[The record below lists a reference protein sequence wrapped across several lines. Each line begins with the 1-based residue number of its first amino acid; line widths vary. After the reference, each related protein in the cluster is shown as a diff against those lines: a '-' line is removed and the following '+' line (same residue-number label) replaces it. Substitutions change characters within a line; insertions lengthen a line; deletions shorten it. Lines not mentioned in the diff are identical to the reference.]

1 MKKLALLLFLSIF
14 INTAWAQVA
23 EPLDLEKALQLGLEN
38 NLQVKIGIE
47 NKNLRELDKK
57 IAAGNLFLPT
67 LNANYLR
74 NFSTEDVTQTFVSD
88 PENPREIDAAKS
100 RNKAYSLV
108 GIYGFRPESLVTMR
122 RLGVLEEIS
131 DLDAKVIVENT
142 VAGISTAYYRLILE
156 LQRYQVLK
164 QTLQLSKARLDI
176 SQAQYELGG
185 AGKRDILTAQVDYN
199 GDSSLLMTQHQ
210 IIQNARVNLNELLA
224 TDPDADYV
232 IQDSSIQIGDPL
244 SLETLFEN
252 AFLENKLL
260 LVNQR
265 QNNAAFLQIKELQAQ
280 RLPVLNLNSSFN
292 NSVFNSDAGFLI
304 QNERQGLNYGGS
316 ITFNLFSGLTLNR
329 RIQSAKVNQRI
340 QDYSLEQ
347 YEVQLKSDL
356 QRAYN
361 TYENNRGLL
370 TIEQTNYQVAKENS
384 EIALER
390 FRLGIASYL
399 EFRDAQ
405 VNLLSAE
412 NRLISSVFQIKE
424 QEIELLRLSGKIFFV
439 SSMDPVDEALDQ

>member
-1 MKKLALLLFLSIF
+1 MKIGTLLLAFLLPILPV
-14 INTAWAQVA
+14 WGQVQ

-38 NLQVKIGIE
+38 NLQVKIGVE
-47 NKNLRELDKK
+47 NRNLRELDKK
-57 IAAGNLFLPT
+57 IAAGSLFMPT

-74 NFSTEDVTQTFVSD
+74 SFSTEDVTQTFVSD
-88 PENPREIDAAKS
+88 PENPRAIDAAKS
-100 RNKAYSLV
+100 KNKAYSFV
-108 GIYGFRPESLVTMR
+108 GIYGFRPESLLTMR
-122 RLGVLEEIS
+122 RLGMLEEIS
-131 DLDAKVIVENT
+131 DLDAKIIVENT

-156 LQRYQVLK
+156 LQRLKVLQ
-164 QTLQLSKARLDI
+164 QTLFLSKARLDI

-185 AGKRDILTAQVDYN
+185 AGKRDFLAAQVDYN
-199 GDSSLLMTQHQ
+199 GDSSLLMTQYQ
-210 IIQNARVNLNELLA
+210 VIQNARVNLNELLA
-224 TDPDADYV
+224 ADPDTDFL
-232 IQDSSIQIGDPL
+232 IQDSTITIGDRL
-244 SLETLFEN
+244 ALDELYET

-265 QNNAAFLQIKELQAQ
+265 SNNEAFLRIKELQAS
-280 RLPVLNLNSSFN
+280 RLPGINLNSSFN

-316 ITFNLFSGLTLNR
+316 ITLNLFSGLTLNR

-340 QDYSLEQ
+340 QDYSLEN
-347 YEVQLKSDL
+347 YEIQLKSDL

-361 TYENNRGLL
+361 TYENNQGLL
-370 TIEQTNYQVAKENS
+370 SIEQTNYQVAKENS

-412 NRLISSVFQIKE
+412 NRLITSIFQIKQ
-424 QEIELLRLSGKIFFV
+424 QEIELLRLSGKIFFT
-439 SSMDPVDEALDQ
+439 SSLDAFEVPTN

>member
-1 MKKLALLLFLSIF
+1 MKIGTLLLAFLLPILSV
-14 INTAWAQVA
+14 WAQVQ

-38 NLQVKIGIE
+38 NLQVKIGVE
-47 NKNLRELDKK
+47 NRNLRELDKK
-57 IAAGNLFLPT
+57 IAAGSLFMPSI
-67 LNANYLR
+67 NANYLR
-74 NFSTEDVTQTFVSD
+74 SFATEDVTQTFVSD
-88 PENPREIDAAKS
+88 PKNPRQIDAAKS
-100 RNKAYSLV
+100 KNKAYSLV
-108 GIYGFRPESLVTMR
+108 GIYGFRPESLLTMR

-131 DLDAKVIVENT
+131 DLDAKLIVENT

-156 LQRYQVLK
+156 LQRLKVLQ
-164 QTLQLSKARLDI
+164 QTLFLSKARLDI

-185 AGKRDILTAQVDYN
+185 AGKRDFLAAQVDYN
-199 GDSSLLMTQHQ
+199 GDSSLLMTQYQ
-210 IIQNARVNLNELLA
+210 VIQNARVNLNELLA
-224 TDPDADYV
+224 ADPDTNFL
-232 IQDSSIQIGDPL
+232 IQDSTITIGDRL
-244 SLETLFEN
+244 ILDSLYES

-265 QNNAAFLQIKELQAQ
+265 NNNEAFLRIKELQAS
-280 RLPVLNLNSSFN
+280 RLPGINLNSSFN

-304 QNERQGLNYGGS
+304 QNERQGLNYGGTIS
-316 ITFNLFSGLTLNR
+316 FNLFSGLTLNR

-347 YEVQLKSDL
+347 YEIQLKSDI

-361 TYENNRGLL
+361 TYENNLGLL
-370 TIEQTNYQVAKENS
+370 SIEQTNYQVAKENS

-412 NRLISSVFQIKE
+412 NRLITSIFQIKQ
-424 QEIELLRLSGKIFFV
+424 QEIELLRLSGKIFFT
-439 SSMDPVDEALDQ
+439 SSLDAFEIPAN

>member
-1 MKKLALLLFLSIF
+1 MKKVSIF
-14 INTAWAQVA
+14 ILLGLYFLSLPLQAQ
-23 EPLDLEKALQLGLEN
+23 EPLDLEKAIQLGLEN

-47 NKNLRELDKK
+47 TIALRELDRKV
-57 IAAGNLFLPT
+57 AAGTLFMPS

-74 NFSTEDVTQTFVSD
+74 SFATEDVTQTFVSD
-88 PENPREIDAAKS
+88 PKNPRGIDAAKS
-100 RNKAYSLV
+100 RNKSYSIV
-108 GIYGFRPESLVTMR
+108 GIYGFRPESFVTMQ
-122 RLGVLEEIS
+122 RLGVLTEIS
-131 DLDAKVIVENT
+131 ELDSKVIVENT

-156 LQRYQVLK
+156 LQRYKVLQ
-164 QTLQLSKARLDI
+164 QTLQLSKARLEI
-176 SQAQYELGG
+176 ARAQYDLGG
-185 AGKRDILTAQVDYN
+185 AGKRDFLAAQVDYN
-199 GDSSLLMTQHQ
+199 GDSSLLMTQQQ

-224 TDPDADYV
+224 VDPQTTFLV
-232 IQDSSIQIGDPL
+232 QDSTISIGDRL
-244 SLETLFEN
+244 SMEILEEN

-265 QNNAAFLQIKELQAQ
+265 RNNEAFLQLRQLQAQ
-280 RLPVLNLNSSFN
+280 RLPVLNLNSNFT

-304 QNERQGLNYGGS
+304 QNERQGINLGGS
-316 ITFNLFSGLTLNR
+316 VSFNLFGGLTLNR

-340 QDYSLEQ
+340 QDFNLEQ

-361 TYENNRGLL
+361 TYENNLGLL
-370 TIEQTNYQVAKENS
+370 SIEQTNYQVAKENS

-412 NRLISSVFQIKE
+412 NRLITSIFQIKE
-424 QEIELLRLSGKIFFV
+424 QEIELLRLSGKIFYLETNN
-439 SSMDPVDEALDQ
+439 SAEAEID

>member
-1 MKKLALLLFLSIF
+1 MKIGTLLLAFLLPVLSV
-14 INTAWAQVA
+14 WAQVQ

-38 NLQVKIGIE
+38 NLQVKIGVE
-47 NKNLRELDKK
+47 NRNLRELDKK
-57 IAAGNLFLPT
+57 IAAGSLFMPS

-74 NFSTEDVTQTFVSD
+74 SFATEDVTQTFVSD
-88 PENPREIDAAKS
+88 PKNPREIDAAKS
-100 RNKAYSLV
+100 KNKAYSFV
-108 GIYGFRPESLVTMR
+108 GIYGFRPESLLTMR
-122 RLGVLEEIS
+122 RLGMLEEIS
-131 DLDAKVIVENT
+131 DLDAKIIVENT

-156 LQRYQVLK
+156 LQRLKVLQ
-164 QTLQLSKARLDI
+164 QTLFLSKARLDI

-185 AGKRDILTAQVDYN
+185 AGKRDFLAAQVDYN
-199 GDSSLLMTQHQ
+199 GDSSLLMTQYQ
-210 IIQNARVNLNELLA
+210 VIQNARVNLNELLA
-224 TDPDADYV
+224 ADPDTNFL
-232 IQDSSIQIGDPL
+232 IQDSTITIGDRL
-244 SLETLFEN
+244 TLETLYES

-265 QNNAAFLQIKELQAQ
+265 NNNEAFLRIKELQAS
-280 RLPVLNLNSSFN
+280 RLPGINLNSSFN

-347 YEVQLKSDL
+347 YEIQLKSDI

-361 TYENNRGLL
+361 TYDNNLGLL
-370 TIEQTNYQVAKENS
+370 SIEQTNYQVAKENS

-412 NRLISSVFQIKE
+412 NRLITSIFQIKQ
-424 QEIELLRLSGKIFFV
+424 QEIELLRLSGKIFFT
-439 SSMDPVDEALDQ
+439 SSLDTFEVPTN

>member
-1 MKKLALLLFLSIF
+1 MKIGTLLLAFLLPVLSV
-14 INTAWAQVA
+14 WAQVQ

-38 NLQVKIGIE
+38 NLQVKIGVE
-47 NKNLRELDKK
+47 NRNLRELDKK
-57 IAAGNLFLPT
+57 IAAGSLFMPS

-74 NFSTEDVTQTFVSD
+74 SFATEDVTQTFVSD
-88 PENPREIDAAKS
+88 PKNPREIDAAKS
-100 RNKAYSLV
+100 KNKAYSFV
-108 GIYGFRPESLVTMR
+108 GIYGFRPESFVTIR
-122 RLGVLEEIS
+122 RLGMLEEIS

-156 LQRYQVLK
+156 LQRLKVLQ
-164 QTLQLSKARLDI
+164 QTLFLSKARLEI
-176 SQAQYELGG
+176 SRVQYELGG
-185 AGKRDILTAQVDYN
+185 AGKRDFLAAQVDYN
-199 GDSSLLMTQHQ
+199 GDSSLLMTQYQ
-210 IIQNARVNLNELLA
+210 VIQNARVNLNELLA
-224 TDPDADYV
+224 ADPDTNFL
-232 IQDSSIQIGDPL
+232 IQDSTIAIGDRL
-244 SLETLFEN
+244 TLETLYES

-265 QNNAAFLQIKELQAQ
+265 NNNEAFLRIKELQAS
-280 RLPVLNLNSSFN
+280 RLPGINLNSSFN

-347 YEVQLKSDL
+347 YEIQLKSDI

-361 TYENNRGLL
+361 TYDNNLGLL
-370 TIEQTNYQVAKENS
+370 SIEQTNYQVAKENS

-412 NRLISSVFQIKE
+412 NRLITSIFQIKQ
-424 QEIELLRLSGKIFFV
+424 QEIELLRLSGKIFFT
-439 SSMDPVDEALDQ
+439 SSLDPFEVPVN

>member
-1 MKKLALLLFLSIF
+1 MKIGTLLLAFLLPILSVR
-14 INTAWAQVA
+14 AQVQ

-38 NLQVKIGIE
+38 NLQVKIGVE
-47 NKNLRELDKK
+47 NRSLRELDKK
-57 IAAGNLFLPT
+57 IAAGSLFMPSI
-67 LNANYLR
+67 NANYLR
-74 NFSTEDVTQTFVSD
+74 SFATEDVTQTFVSD
-88 PENPREIDAAKS
+88 PKNPRQIDAAKS
-100 RNKAYSLV
+100 KNKAYSFV
-108 GIYGFRPESLVTMR
+108 GIYGFRPESLLTMR

-156 LQRYQVLK
+156 LQRLKVLQ
-164 QTLQLSKARLDI
+164 QTLFLSKARLDI

-185 AGKRDILTAQVDYN
+185 AGKRDFLAAQVDYN
-199 GDSSLLMTQHQ
+199 GDSSLLMTQYQ
-210 IIQNARVNLNELLA
+210 VIQNARVNLNELLA
-224 TDPDADYV
+224 ADPDTNFL
-232 IQDSSIQIGDPL
+232 IQDSTITIGDRL
-244 SLETLFEN
+244 ILDSLYES

-265 QNNAAFLQIKELQAQ
+265 NNNEAFLRIKELQAS
-280 RLPVLNLNSSFN
+280 RLPGINLNSSFN

-304 QNERQGLNYGGS
+304 QNERQGLNYGGT

-347 YEVQLKSDL
+347 YEIQLKSDI

-361 TYENNRGLL
+361 TYENNLGLL
-370 TIEQTNYQVAKENS
+370 SIEQTNYQVAKENS

-412 NRLISSVFQIKE
+412 NRLITSIFQIKQ
-424 QEIELLRLSGKIFFV
+424 QEIELLRLSGKIFFT
-439 SSMDPVDEALDQ
+439 SSLDAFEIPAN

>member
-1 MKKLALLLFLSIF
+1 MKKGTLFLVWIWSI
-14 INTAWAQVA
+14 TGAWAQTQ
-23 EPLDLEKALQLGLEN
+23 ESLNLEKALELGLEN
-38 NLQVKIGIE
+38 NLQIKIGVE
-47 NKNLRELDKK
+47 NQSLRSLDKK
-57 IAAGNLFLPT
+57 IAAGNFFMPT

-74 NFSTEDVTQTFVSD
+74 SFSTEDVTQTFVSD

-100 RNKAYSLV
+100 RNKAYSFV

-122 RLGVLEEIS
+122 RLGLLEKIS
-131 DLDAKVIVENT
+131 ELEAKIIVENT
-142 VAGISTAYYRLILE
+142 IAGISTAYYRLILE
-156 LQRYQVLK
+156 LQRFKVLE
-164 QTLQLSKARLDI
+164 QTLALSKARLEI
-176 SQAQYELGG
+176 AQAQYELGG
-185 AGKRDILTAQVDYN
+185 AGKRDFLAAQVDYN
-199 GDSSLLMTQHQ
+199 GDSSLLMTQYQ
-210 IIQNARVNLNELLA
+210 VIQNARVNLNELLA
-224 TDPDADYV
+224 TDPSTDYL
-232 IQDSSIQIGDPL
+232 IQDSTISIGKTL
-244 SLETLFEN
+244 SLDELVEN
-252 AFLENKLL
+252 AFLDNKLL
-260 LVNQR
+260 LANQR
-265 QNNAAFLQIKELQAQ
+265 RNNDAFLQLKELQAQ
-280 RLPVLNLNSSFN
+280 RLPALNLNSSFN

-347 YEVQLKSDL
+347 FEIQLKSDL

-361 TYENNRGLL
+361 TYDNNLGLL
-370 TIEQTNYQVAKENS
+370 SIEQKNYQVAKENS

-412 NRLISSVFQIKE
+412 NRLITSVYQIKE
-424 QEIELLRLSGKIFFV
+424 QEIELLRLSGNLFFTT
-439 SSMDPVDEALDQ
+439 SLEEETN

>member
-1 MKKLALLLFLSIF
+1 MKIGTLLLAFLLPILPV
-14 INTAWAQVA
+14 WAQVQ

-38 NLQVKIGIE
+38 NLQVKIGVE
-47 NKNLRELDKK
+47 NRNLRELDKK
-57 IAAGNLFLPT
+57 IAAGSLFMPS

-74 NFSTEDVTQTFVSD
+74 SFATEDVTQTFVSD
-88 PENPREIDAAKS
+88 PKNPREIDAAKS
-100 RNKAYSLV
+100 KNKAYSFV
-108 GIYGFRPESLVTMR
+108 GIYGFRPESLLTMR
-122 RLGVLEEIS
+122 RLGMLEEIS
-131 DLDAKVIVENT
+131 DLDAKIIVENT

-156 LQRYQVLK
+156 LQRLKVLK
-164 QTLQLSKARLDI
+164 QTLFLSKARLDI

-185 AGKRDILTAQVDYN
+185 AGKRDFLAAQVDYN
-199 GDSSLLMTQHQ
+199 GDSSLLMTQYQ
-210 IIQNARVNLNELLA
+210 VIQNARVNLNELLA
-224 TDPDADYV
+224 ADPDTDFL
-232 IQDSSIQIGDPL
+232 IQDSTITIGDRL
-244 SLETLFEN
+244 ALDELYET

-265 QNNAAFLQIKELQAQ
+265 SNNEAFLRIKELQAS
-280 RLPVLNLNSSFN
+280 RLPGINLNSSFN

-316 ITFNLFSGLTLNR
+316 ITLNLFSGLTLNR

-340 QDYSLEQ
+340 QDYSLEN
-347 YEVQLKSDL
+347 YEIQLKSDL

-361 TYENNRGLL
+361 TYENNLGLL
-370 TIEQTNYQVAKENS
+370 SIEQTNYQVAKENS

-412 NRLISSVFQIKE
+412 NRLITSIFQIKQ
-424 QEIELLRLSGKIFFV
+424 QEIELLRLSGKIFFT
-439 SSMDPVDEALDQ
+439 SSLDAFEVPTN

>member
-1 MKKLALLLFLSIF
+1 MKKLALLLFLSIS
-14 INTAWAQVA
+14 IQTVWAQVA

-57 IAAGNLFLPT
+57 VAAGNLFLPT
-67 LNANYLR
+67 VNANYLR

-142 VAGISTAYYRLILE
+142 VAGISTAYFRLILE

-199 GDSSLLMTQHQ
+199 GDSSLLMTQYQ

-224 TDPDADYV
+224 ADPDTDYV
-232 IQDSSIQIGDPL
+232 IQDSTIQIGEPL
-244 SLETLFEN
+244 SLEMLFEN

-370 TIEQTNYQVAKENS
+370 AIEQTNYQVAKENS

-412 NRLISSVFQIKE
+412 NRLITSVFQIKE
-424 QEIELLRLSGKIFFV
+424 QEIELLRLSGKIFFA
-439 SSMDPVDEALDQ
+439 SSLDPVDEAVDY

>member
-1 MKKLALLLFLSIF
+1 MKIGTLLLAFLLPILSV
-14 INTAWAQVA
+14 WGQVQ

-38 NLQVKIGIE
+38 NLQVKIGVE
-47 NKNLRELDKK
+47 NRNLRELDKK
-57 IAAGNLFLPT
+57 IAAGSLFMPT

-74 NFSTEDVTQTFVSD
+74 SFATEDVTQTFVSD
-88 PENPREIDAAKS
+88 PKNPREIDAAKS
-100 RNKAYSLV
+100 KNKAYSFV
-108 GIYGFRPESLVTMR
+108 GIYGFRPESLLTMR
-122 RLGVLEEIS
+122 RLGMLEEIS
-131 DLDAKVIVENT
+131 DLDAKIIVENT

-156 LQRYQVLK
+156 LQRLKVLK
-164 QTLQLSKARLDI
+164 QTLFLSKARLDI

-185 AGKRDILTAQVDYN
+185 AGKRDYLAAQVDYN
-199 GDSSLLMTQHQ
+199 GDSSLLMTQYQ
-210 IIQNARVNLNELLA
+210 VIQNARVNLNELLA
-224 TDPDADYV
+224 ADPDTDFL
-232 IQDSSIQIGDPL
+232 IQDSTITIGERLALDEL
-244 SLETLFEN
+244 YET

-265 QNNAAFLQIKELQAQ
+265 SNNEAFLRIKELQAS
-280 RLPVLNLNSSFN
+280 RLPGINLNSSFN

-316 ITFNLFSGLTLNR
+316 ITLNLFSGLTLNR

-340 QDYSLEQ
+340 QDYSLEN
-347 YEVQLKSDL
+347 YEIQLKSDL

-361 TYENNRGLL
+361 TYENNLGLL
-370 TIEQTNYQVAKENS
+370 SIEQTNYQVAKENS

-412 NRLISSVFQIKE
+412 NRLITSIFQIKQ
-424 QEIELLRLSGKIFFV
+424 QEIELLRLSGKIFFT
-439 SSMDPVDEALDQ
+439 SSLDAFEVPTN

>member
-1 MKKLALLLFLSIF
+1 MKKGTLFLVWIWSI
-14 INTAWAQVA
+14 TGAWAQTQ
-23 EPLDLEKALQLGLEN
+23 ESLNLEKALELGLEN
-38 NLQVKIGIE
+38 NLQIKIGVE
-47 NKNLRELDKK
+47 NQSLRSLDKK
-57 IAAGNLFLPT
+57 IAAGNFFMPT

-74 NFSTEDVTQTFVSD
+74 SFSTEDVTQTFVSD

-100 RNKAYSLV
+100 RNKAYSFV

-122 RLGVLEEIS
+122 RLGLLEEIS
-131 DLDAKVIVENT
+131 ELEAKIIVENT
-142 VAGISTAYYRLILE
+142 IAGISTAYYRLILE
-156 LQRYQVLK
+156 LQRFKVLE
-164 QTLQLSKARLDI
+164 QTLALSKARLEI
-176 SQAQYELGG
+176 AQAQYELGG
-185 AGKRDILTAQVDYN
+185 AGKRDFLAAQVDYN
-199 GDSSLLMTQHQ
+199 GDSSLLMTQYQ
-210 IIQNARVNLNELLA
+210 VIQNARVNLNELLA
-224 TDPDADYV
+224 TDPSTDYL
-232 IQDSSIQIGDPL
+232 IQDSTISIGKTL
-244 SLETLFEN
+244 SLDELVEN
-252 AFLENKLL
+252 AFLDNKLL
-260 LVNQR
+260 LANQR
-265 QNNAAFLQIKELQAQ
+265 RNNDAFLQLKELQAQ
-280 RLPVLNLNSSFN
+280 RLPALNLNSSFN

-347 YEVQLKSDL
+347 FEIQLKSDL

-361 TYENNRGLL
+361 TYDNNLGLL
-370 TIEQTNYQVAKENS
+370 SIEQKNYQVAKENS

-412 NRLISSVFQIKE
+412 NRLITSVYQIKE
-424 QEIELLRLSGKIFFV
+424 QEIELLRLSGNLFFTT
-439 SSMDPVDEALDQ
+439 SLEEETN

>member
-1 MKKLALLLFLSIF
+1 MKKGTLFLVWIWSI
-14 INTAWAQVA
+14 TGAWAQTQ
-23 EPLDLEKALQLGLEN
+23 ESLNIEKALELGLEN
-38 NLQVKIGIE
+38 NLQIKIGVE
-47 NKNLRELDKK
+47 NQTLRSLDKK
-57 IAAGNLFLPT
+57 IAAGNFFMPT

-74 NFSTEDVTQTFVSD
+74 SFSTEDVTQTFVSD

-100 RNKAYSLV
+100 RNKAYSFV

-122 RLGVLEEIS
+122 RLGLLEEIS
-131 DLDAKVIVENT
+131 ELEAKIIVENT
-142 VAGISTAYYRLILE
+142 IAGISTAYYRLILE
-156 LQRYQVLK
+156 LQRFKVLE
-164 QTLQLSKARLDI
+164 QTLALSKARLEI
-176 SQAQYELGG
+176 AQAQYELGG
-185 AGKRDILTAQVDYN
+185 AGKRDFLAAQVDYN
-199 GDSSLLMTQHQ
+199 GDSSLLMTQYQ
-210 IIQNARVNLNELLA
+210 VIQNARVNLNELLA
-224 TDPDADYV
+224 TDPSTDYL
-232 IQDSSIQIGDPL
+232 IQDSTISIGKTL
-244 SLETLFEN
+244 SLDELVEN
-252 AFLENKLL
+252 AFLDNKLL
-260 LVNQR
+260 LANQR
-265 QNNAAFLQIKELQAQ
+265 RNNDAFLQLKELQAQ
-280 RLPVLNLNSSFN
+280 RLPALNLNSSFN

-347 YEVQLKSDL
+347 FEIQLKSDL

-361 TYENNRGLL
+361 TYDNNLGLL
-370 TIEQTNYQVAKENS
+370 SIEQKNYQVAKENS

-412 NRLISSVFQIKE
+412 NRLITSVYQIKE
-424 QEIELLRLSGKIFFV
+424 Q
-439 SSMDPVDEALDQ
+439 

>member
-1 MKKLALLLFLSIF
+1 MKIGTLLLAFLLPILSV
-14 INTAWAQVA
+14 WGQVQ

-38 NLQVKIGIE
+38 NLQVKIGVE
-47 NKNLRELDKK
+47 NRNLRELDKK
-57 IAAGNLFLPT
+57 IAAGSLFMPT

-74 NFSTEDVTQTFVSD
+74 TFATEDVTQTFVSD
-88 PENPREIDAAKS
+88 PKNPREIDAAKS
-100 RNKAYSLV
+100 KNKAYSFV
-108 GIYGFRPESLVTMR
+108 GIYGFRPESLLTMR
-122 RLGVLEEIS
+122 RLGMLEEIS
-131 DLDAKVIVENT
+131 DLDAKIIVENT

-156 LQRYQVLK
+156 LQRLKVLQ
-164 QTLQLSKARLDI
+164 QTLFLSKARLDI

-185 AGKRDILTAQVDYN
+185 AGKRDYLAAQVDYN
-199 GDSSLLMTQHQ
+199 GDSSLLMTQYQ
-210 IIQNARVNLNELLA
+210 VIQNARVNLNELLA
-224 TDPDADYV
+224 ADPDTDFL
-232 IQDSSIQIGDPL
+232 IQDSTITIGDRL
-244 SLETLFEN
+244 ALDELYET

-265 QNNAAFLQIKELQAQ
+265 SNNEAFLRIKELQAS
-280 RLPVLNLNSSFN
+280 RLPGINLNSSFN

-316 ITFNLFSGLTLNR
+316 ITLNLFSGLTLNR

-340 QDYSLEQ
+340 QDYSLEN
-347 YEVQLKSDL
+347 YEIQLKSDL

-361 TYENNRGLL
+361 TYENNLGLL
-370 TIEQTNYQVAKENS
+370 SIEQTNYQVAKENS

-412 NRLISSVFQIKE
+412 NRLITSIFQIKQ
-424 QEIELLRLSGKIFFV
+424 QEIELLRLSGKIFFT
-439 SSMDPVDEALDQ
+439 SSLDAFEVPTN

>member
-1 MKKLALLLFLSIF
+1 MKIGTLLLAFLLPILPV
-14 INTAWAQVA
+14 WAQVQ

-38 NLQVKIGIE
+38 NLQVKIGVE
-47 NKNLRELDKK
+47 NRNLRELDKK
-57 IAAGNLFLPT
+57 IAAGSLFMPS

-74 NFSTEDVTQTFVSD
+74 SFATEDVTQTFVSD
-88 PENPREIDAAKS
+88 PKNPREIDAAKS
-100 RNKAYSLV
+100 KNRAYSFV
-108 GIYGFRPESLVTMR
+108 GIYGFRPESLLTMR

-131 DLDAKVIVENT
+131 DLDAKIIVENT

-156 LQRYQVLK
+156 LQRLKVLQ
-164 QTLQLSKARLDI
+164 QTLLLSKARLDI
-176 SQAQYELGG
+176 SQSQYELGG
-185 AGKRDILTAQVDYN
+185 AGKRDYLAAQVDYN
-199 GDSSLLMTQHQ
+199 GDSSLLITQYQ
-210 IIQNARVNLNELLA
+210 VIQNARVNLNELLA
-224 TDPDADYV
+224 TDPDTNFQ
-232 IQDSSIQIGDPL
+232 IQDSTITIGDRL
-244 SLETLFEN
+244 ALDSLYES
-252 AFLENKLL
+252 AFLENKQL

-265 QNNAAFLQIKELQAQ
+265 NNNEAFLRIRELQAS
-280 RLPVLNLNSSFN
+280 RLPGINLNSSFN

-304 QNERQGLNYGGS
+304 QNERQGLNYGGT

-347 YEVQLKSDL
+347 YEIQLKSDI

-361 TYENNRGLL
+361 TYENNLGLL
-370 TIEQTNYQVAKENS
+370 SIEQTNYQVAKENS

-412 NRLISSVFQIKE
+412 NRLITSIFQIKQ
-424 QEIELLRLSGKIFFV
+424 QEIELLRLSGKIFFT
-439 SSMDPVDEALDQ
+439 SSLEVFEVPAN

>member
-1 MKKLALLLFLSIF
+1 MKIGTLLLAFLLPILPV
-14 INTAWAQVA
+14 WAQVQ

-38 NLQVKIGIE
+38 NLQVKIGVE
-47 NKNLRELDKK
+47 NRNLRELDKK
-57 IAAGNLFLPT
+57 IAAGSLFMPT

-74 NFSTEDVTQTFVSD
+74 TFATEDVTQTFVSD
-88 PENPREIDAAKS
+88 PKNPREIDAAKS
-100 RNKAYSLV
+100 KNKAYSFV
-108 GIYGFRPESLVTMR
+108 GIYGFRPESLLTMR

-156 LQRYQVLK
+156 LQRLKVLQ
-164 QTLQLSKARLDI
+164 QTLFLSKARLDI

-185 AGKRDILTAQVDYN
+185 AGKRDYLAAQVDYN
-199 GDSSLLMTQHQ
+199 GDSSLLMTQYQ
-210 IIQNARVNLNELLA
+210 VIQNARVNLNELLA
-224 TDPDADYV
+224 ADPDTNFL
-232 IQDSSIQIGDPL
+232 IQDSTITIGDRL
-244 SLETLFEN
+244 ALDSLYES
-252 AFLENKLL
+252 AFLENKQL

-265 QNNAAFLQIKELQAQ
+265 NNNEAFLRIRELQAS
-280 RLPVLNLNSSFN
+280 RLPGINLNSSFN

-304 QNERQGLNYGGS
+304 QNERQGLNYGGT

-347 YEVQLKSDL
+347 YEIQLKSDI

-361 TYENNRGLL
+361 TYDNNLGLL
-370 TIEQTNYQVAKENS
+370 SIEQKNYQVAKENS

-412 NRLISSVFQIKE
+412 NRLITSIFQIKQ
-424 QEIELLRLSGKIFFV
+424 QEIELLRLSRKIFFT
-439 SSMDPVDEALDQ
+439 SSLEDFEVPAN

>member
-1 MKKLALLLFLSIF
+1 MKKGTLFLVWIWSI
-14 INTAWAQVA
+14 TGAWAQTQ
-23 EPLDLEKALQLGLEN
+23 ESLNLEKALELGLEN
-38 NLQVKIGIE
+38 NLQIKIGVE
-47 NKNLRELDKK
+47 NQSLRSLDKK
-57 IAAGNLFLPT
+57 IAAGNFFMPT

-74 NFSTEDVTQTFVSD
+74 SFSTEDVTQTFVSD

-100 RNKAYSLV
+100 RNKAYSFV

-122 RLGVLEEIS
+122 RLGLLEEIS
-131 DLDAKVIVENT
+131 ELEAKIIVENT
-142 VAGISTAYYRLILE
+142 IAGISTAYYRLILE
-156 LQRYQVLK
+156 LQRFKVLE
-164 QTLQLSKARLDI
+164 QTLALSKARLEI
-176 SQAQYELGG
+176 AQAQYELGG
-185 AGKRDILTAQVDYN
+185 AGKRDFLAAQVDYN
-199 GDSSLLMTQHQ
+199 GDSSLLMTQYQ
-210 IIQNARVNLNELLA
+210 VIQNARVNLNELLA
-224 TDPDADYV
+224 TDPSTDYL
-232 IQDSSIQIGDPL
+232 IQDSTISIGKTL
-244 SLETLFEN
+244 SLDELVEN
-252 AFLENKLL
+252 AFLDNKLL
-260 LVNQR
+260 LANQR
-265 QNNAAFLQIKELQAQ
+265 RNNDAFLQLKELQAQ
-280 RLPVLNLNSSFN
+280 RLPALNLNSSFN

-347 YEVQLKSDL
+347 FEIQLKSDL

-361 TYENNRGLL
+361 TYDNNLGLL
-370 TIEQTNYQVAKENS
+370 SIEQKNYKVAKENS

-412 NRLISSVFQIKE
+412 NRLITSVYQIKE
-424 QEIELLRLSGKIFFV
+424 QEIELLRL
-439 SSMDPVDEALDQ
+439 

>member
-1 MKKLALLLFLSIF
+1 MKIGTLLLAFLLPVLSV
-14 INTAWAQVA
+14 WGQVQ

-38 NLQVKIGIE
+38 NLQVKIGVE
-47 NKNLRELDKK
+47 NRNLRELDKK
-57 IAAGNLFLPT
+57 IAAGSLFMPT

-74 NFSTEDVTQTFVSD
+74 TFATEDVTQTFVSD

-100 RNKAYSLV
+100 KNKAYSFV
-108 GIYGFRPESLVTMR
+108 GIYGFRPESLLTMR
-122 RLGVLEEIS
+122 RLGMLEEIS
-131 DLDAKVIVENT
+131 DLDAKIIVENT

-156 LQRYQVLK
+156 LQRLKVLQ
-164 QTLQLSKARLDI
+164 QTLFLSKARLDI

-185 AGKRDILTAQVDYN
+185 AGKRDYLAAQVDYN
-199 GDSSLLMTQHQ
+199 GDSSLLITQYQ
-210 IIQNARVNLNELLA
+210 VIQNARVNLNELLA
-224 TDPDADYV
+224 ADPDTNFL
-232 IQDSSIQIGDPL
+232 IQDSTIAIGDRL
-244 SLETLFEN
+244 ALETLYES

-265 QNNAAFLQIKELQAQ
+265 NNNEAFLRIKELQAS
-280 RLPVLNLNSSFN
+280 RLPGINLNSSFN

-304 QNERQGLNYGGS
+304 QNERQGLNYGGT

-347 YEVQLKSDL
+347 YEIQLKSDI

-361 TYENNRGLL
+361 TYENNLGLL
-370 TIEQTNYQVAKENS
+370 SIEQTNYQVAKENS

-412 NRLISSVFQIKE
+412 NRLITSIFQIKQ
-424 QEIELLRLSGKIFFV
+424 QEIELLRLSGKIFFT
-439 SSMDPVDEALDQ
+439 SSLEPFEVPVN

>member
-1 MKKLALLLFLSIF
+1 MKIGTFLLVFLLPVLSV
-14 INTAWAQVA
+14 WAQVQ

-38 NLQVKIGIE
+38 NLQVKIGVE
-47 NKNLRELDKK
+47 NRNLRELDKK
-57 IAAGNLFLPT
+57 IAAGSLFMPS

-74 NFSTEDVTQTFVSD
+74 SFATEDVTQTFVSD
-88 PENPREIDAAKS
+88 PKNPREIDAAKS
-100 RNKAYSLV
+100 KNKAYSFV
-108 GIYGFRPESLVTMR
+108 GIYGFRPESFLTIR

-156 LQRYQVLK
+156 LQRLKVL
-164 QTLQLSKARLDI
+164 QETLRLSKARLEI
-176 SQAQYELGG
+176 AQAQYDLGG
-185 AGKRDILTAQVDYN
+185 AGKRDFLAAQVDYN
-199 GDSSLLMTQHQ
+199 GDSSLLMTQYQ
-210 IIQNARVNLNELLA
+210 VIQNARVNLNELLA
-224 TDPDADYV
+224 ADPDTNFL
-232 IQDSSIQIGDPL
+232 IQDSTITIGERL
-244 SLETLFEN
+244 ALETLYES

-265 QNNAAFLQIKELQAQ
+265 NNNEAFLRIKELQAS
-280 RLPVLNLNSSFN
+280 RLPGINLNSSFN

-347 YEVQLKSDL
+347 YENQLKSDI

-361 TYENNRGLL
+361 TYDNNLGLL
-370 TIEQTNYQVAKENS
+370 SIEQTNYQVAKENS

-412 NRLISSVFQIKE
+412 NRLITSIFQIKQ
-424 QEIELLRLSGKIFFV
+424 QEIELLRLSGKIFFA
-439 SSMDPVDEALDQ
+439 SSLEPFEVPVN